1 MAPRSRTV
9 PRGVRRTP
17 SPAGPPSSA
26 PATATPA
33 SAPTGPAPDSTRSQL
48 EVAAGDSHMGQVMLG
63 NRHAVPV
70 TGFMPF
76 DVMGDVLNQHADPF
90 VQFPFDE
97 DGSVNWTAYVFQVA
111 GGVLG
116 LPSILED
123 ALDHGLAVLLSPFA
137 QMMEMPAACLYDLHV
152 GMPHGHTHPPS
163 LVPPSPVPVP
173 LPSLGNIML
182 SGSVTV
188 TVGGLPAAR
197 AGDIGMAVTCGSLM
211 PAFLIVTGSS
221 SVFIGGGRA
230 ARMGDLTIHCNP
242 ILAAILKFQSAAAV
256 MGAVGGA
263 IAVGSAASTG
273 NAIGAAAAAIQAAA
287 DVARDAIKATVGADP
302 GVPPAVMGAI
312 TFGIPNVLIGGLP
325 VPPSDLVIP
334 ILKDMFETHRQ
345 RRRNQHHDDADSDPE
360 NPRRHRHGACE
371 C

>member
-1 MAPRSRTV
+1 MPPNTRPT
-9 PRGVRRTP
+9 PPGVRRMP
-17 SPAGPPSSA
+17 SPADGPAPSSA
-26 PATATPA
+26 AEAPA
-33 SAPTGPAPDSTRSQL
+33 APSTVNTFQGDL
-48 EVAAGDSHMGQVMLG
+48 EVAAGDTHMGQVMLG
-63 NRHAVPV
+63 NRHAMPV
-70 TGFMPF
+70 TGFMPA
-76 DVMGDVLNQHADPF
+76 DVMGDLVNQHVDPF

-111 GGVLG
+111 GGILG

-137 QMMEMPAACLYDLHV
+137 QAMELPAACLFDLHV
-152 GMPHGHTHPPS
+152 GMPHAHSHPPS
-163 LVPPSPVPVP
+163 LVPPAPPVP

-182 SGSVTV
+182 SGAVTV
-188 TVGGLPAAR
+188 TVGGIPAAR

-263 IAVGSAASTG
+263 IAVGSAAATG

-302 GVPPAVMGAI
+302 GIPPAVMGAI

-334 ILKDMFETHRQ
+334 VLKDLMDAHSQ

-360 NPRRHRHGACE
+360 NPRRNRFGACE